1 MDIISQIKNT
11 LYSYIES
18 NYSFDINSLSHLD
31 TSLNVD
37 VSKQQFGD
45 ITTNVALLISKQLK
59 RDPRS
64 IAQDIKNNFK
74 NKHIDHID
82 IAGPGFIN
90 IFLTL
95 DAIKEL
101 AHDIFIK
108 SQDFFKA
115 TPIEHE
121 NYLETELD
129 FSLEFVSANPT
140 GPLHIGHGRGGII
153 GDVLSNILKFLSNK
167 VTKEFYI
174 NDAGNQIEKLGQS
187 FKIRCLQQV
196 GVQIELPEDAYHG
209 EYLIDL
215 AKKCIKEYNLKTQED
230 IESKDLT
237 FFSIYAKDFLLNKIE
252 KTLEQYGIN
261 YDVWFSEKTL
271 HHDNSI
277 ELSIEKLEK
286 QNYIYKQDEA
296 LWFKSTAFGDDKDR
310 VVKKSSGEY
319 TYVAADIAYLE
330 NKIARG
336 ASKIIMILGQD
347 HHSYVNRL
355 KGLMEALG
363 YNPDDLTVILYQL
376 VTIKQS
382 GETLRLSKRAGR
394 IVTLEDVIN
403 LVGSDVARFFYLNKK
418 ADAHLD
424 FDLDLALKHT
434 DENPVYYIQY
444 AYVRTISIL
453 NKAQEELKL
462 CEENI
467 INFDDYKFLSE
478 SERFLIK
485 KIAYLKDLLASIST
499 NYQVHL
505 LTYYVLEL
513 AQLFHSYYGSNKVIN
528 KDNIEQTRGR
538 LFFIMLLKRTLNT
551 CFKLLGISAPEHM

>member
-59 RDPRS
+59 RDPKS

-95 DAIKEL
+95 DTIKEL
-101 AHDIFIK
+101 AHDMFIK
-108 SQDFFKA
+108 DQDFFKSKS
-115 TPIEHE
+115 IHE

-196 GVQIELPEDAYHG
+196 GVQIELPDDAYHG

-215 AKKCIKEYNLKTQED
+215 AKKCVKEYNLKTQED
-230 IESKDLT
+230 IESKDLA

-286 QNYIYKQDEA
+286 QNYIYKKDEA

-424 FDLDLALKHT
+424 FDLDLALKQT
-434 DENPVYYIQY
+434 DENPVYYVQY

-453 NKAQEELKL
+453 NKAQEELKT
-462 CEENI
+462 CNENAI
-467 INFDDYKFLSE
+467 SFDDYKFLSE

-485 KIAYLKDLLASIST
+485 KIAYLKDLLESIST

>member
-59 RDPRS
+59 RDPKS

-95 DAIKEL
+95 DTIKEL
-101 AHDIFIK
+101 AHDMFVK
-108 SQDFFKA
+108 DQDFFKSKS
-115 TPIEHE
+115 IHE

-196 GVQIELPEDAYHG
+196 GVQIELPDDAYHG

-215 AKKCIKEYNLKTQED
+215 AKKCVKEYNLKTQED
-230 IESKDLT
+230 IESKDLA

-286 QNYIYKQDEA
+286 QNYIYKKDEA

-363 YNPDDLTVILYQL
+363 YNPEDLTVILYQL

-424 FDLDLALKHT
+424 FDLDLALKQT
-434 DENPVYYIQY
+434 DENPVYYVQY

-453 NKAQEELKL
+453 NKAQEELKT
-462 CEENI
+462 CNENAI
-467 INFDDYKFLSE
+467 SFDDYKFLSE

-485 KIAYLKDLLASIST
+485 KIAYLKDLLESIST